1 MATAGDQEVE
11 IPVLPRGI
19 NIKRVL
25 PSPGIGW
32 PLHDSG
38 MVPACRTTLSNL
50 TLGPITMRS
59 HHMLHASRTDIP
71 AFPISSAE
79 LLICTGDAL
88 DLQHG
93 GSSSWSHKRR
103 VGSNEPH

>member
-1 MATAGDQEVE
+1 MATAGDQEFEV
-11 IPVLPRGI
+11 PVLPRDI
-19 NIKRVL
+19 NINWVL

-32 PLHDSG
+32 PLHDPG
-38 MVPACRTTLSNL
+38 MIPVCRTTLSNL
-50 TLGPITMRS
+50 TLDPITTRS

-71 AFPISSAE
+71 AFPIGSAE

-93 GSSSWSHKRR
+93 GSSFWIHKLR
-103 VGSNEPH
+103 VGSTEPR